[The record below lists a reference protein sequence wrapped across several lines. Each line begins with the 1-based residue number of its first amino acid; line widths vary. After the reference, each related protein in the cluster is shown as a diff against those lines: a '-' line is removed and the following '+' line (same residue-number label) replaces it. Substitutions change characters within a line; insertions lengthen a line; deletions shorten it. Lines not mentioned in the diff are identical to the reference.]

1 MIISIHQPQY
11 LPWLG
16 YFEKIDRSDTFVFL
30 DNVQFKKN
38 EWQNR
43 NKIKTAEGWQ
53 WLTVPVLHNF
63 GQRIHEVKINN
74 TVQWKRKHLSA
85 LLTNY
90 SKAPFFSDYF
100 EFFKSTF
107 AAEWEFL
114 TDFNIHVTRYL
125 TEVLGLSG
133 KQFVKASEFE
143 LRRGNTNR
151 LIDICKKM
159 GGDVYLSGKDGAKY
173 LDLSKFEEEKIDVI
187 FQEYK
192 HPMYS
197 QLYGE
202 FEPFLSVLDL
212 LFNCGPDSLLILRGE
227 NQ

>member
-1 MIISIHQPQY
+1 VIISIHQPQY

-16 YFEKIDRSDTFVFL
+16 YFDKIDRSDTFVFL

-43 NKIKTAEGWQ
+43 NKIKTAEDWQ

-63 GQRIHEVKINN
+63 GQMIHEVKINN
-74 TVQWKRKHLSA
+74 TVQWKRKHLGA

-90 SKAPFFSDYF
+90 SKAPFLSDYID
-100 EFFKSTF
+100 FFKSTF
-107 AAEWEFL
+107 GEEWESL
-114 TDFNIHVTRYL
+114 ADFNIHL
-125 TEVLGLSG
+125 IMFITEALGLSG

-143 LRRGNTNR
+143 LREGNTNR

-159 GGDVYLSGKDGAKY
+159 KSDVYLSGKDGANY
-173 LDLSKFEEEKIDVI
+173 LDLTKFEEEKIDVI

-192 HPMYS
+192 HPIYS

-212 LFNCGPDSLLILRGE
+212 LFNCGPESLSILRGG
-227 NQ
+227 N